1 MSAEEHKLLVSQIIK
16 YLGSQRNFRV
26 WKNHTG
32 ATKVGDR
39 FIHYGLKGSADITG
53 IIQPAG
59 VRLEI
64 EVKTG
69 VARQSKEQRNFEAM
83 IERFGGIYIV
93 ARDLEGVYNELNR
106 RSIMVQEPPK

>member
-1 MSAEEHKLLVSQIIK
+1 MSAEEHKLLVSQLIK
-16 YLGSQRNFRV
+16 YLGSQDNFRV

-53 IIQPAG
+53 IIQPSG
-59 VRLEI
+59 QRLEI

-69 VARQSKEQRNFEAM
+69 SARQTKEQRNFGAM
-83 IERFGGIYIV
+83 VNRFGGIYIV
-93 ARDLEGVYNELNR
+93 ARDLEGVYNELDR
-106 RSIMVQEPPK
+106 RSIMVQKPPK